1 VHDLL
6 SPKSLYIATINELA
20 ILVIP
25 YGFLA
30 ILSKGN
36 FTAIYHMD
44 RLNQYLMKK
53 AATTIGGLIIF
64 ACCVLLMERL
74 LRIFQ
79 VVTTSTNPA
88 SDTSQMIVNL
98 LPYYLGIAVPMALLL
113 GVIITVDRFSRSS
126 ELTAAFGSG
135 ISLLHMTKPFLILGT
150 FLAVITLFIEGYM
163 QPVGRYNY
171 RQVEHSVKQQ
181 SFTAALREGT
191 FTSVGNRTFF
201 AGTDLKGDAMGP
213 IFIYEKQMKDGKQEG
228 LRLTTAGQGEII
240 IRENTMEPVL
250 QLAKGQIYQ
259 VMEDKNID
267 GDFSFESSSIAGA
280 ANEITFRSRGDDE
293 REMTSLELLENRRGD
308 VSRFN
313 INSDVNNATL
323 HLRLAKSALLLILPF
338 IAVPFGLNYGRN
350 PSSAGIAI
358 GVVFLISLQKALE
371 FGQSLGAAGKVPPWV
386 GIWPIII
393 AVAIFAAWLFRKSAY
408 KMGQPPLTSVSHY
421 ISHLQGKIRKKFSSE
436 TKDE

>member
-1 VHDLL
+1 
-6 SPKSLYIATINELA
+6 
-20 ILVIP
+20 
-25 YGFLA
+25 
-30 ILSKGN
+30 
-36 FTAIYHMD
+36 MD

-53 AATTIGGLIIF
+53 AAVTIGGLVIF

-88 SDTSQMIVNL
+88 GDTSQMIVNL

-135 ISLLHMTKPFLILGT
+135 ISLFHMTKPFLILGT
-150 FLAVITLFIEGYM
+150 FLAIITLFIEGYM

-171 RQVEHSVKQQ
+171 RQVESSVKQQ

-201 AGTDLKGDAMGP
+201 AGTDLKGAAMGP
-213 IFIYEKQMKDGKQEG
+213 IFIYEKQMKEGKPTG
-228 LRLTTAGQGEII
+228 VRLTTAEQGEII
-240 IRENTMEPVL
+240 IREGTNNPVL
-250 QLAKGQIYQ
+250 QLSKAEVHQ
-259 VMEDKNID
+259 VLEGKNID
-267 GDFSFESSSIAGA
+267 GSLSIETSSISRPA
-280 ANEITFRSRGDDE
+280 EEFKFRPRGDDE
-293 REMTSLELLENRRGD
+293 REMTSLELFKNRQGNME
-308 VSRFN
+308 RF
-313 INSDVNNATL
+313 DTVEPQVNNAAL
-323 HLRLAKSALLLILPF
+323 HLRLAKSVLLLILPF

-371 FGQSLGAAGKVPPWV
+371 FGQSLGAAGKIPPWA

-393 AVAIFAAWLFRKSAY
+393 AVALFAFWLFRKSAY

-421 ISHLQGKIRKKFSSE
+421 MTHMQGEIRKKFNAIRRFGAE
-436 TKDE
+436 AG

>member
-1 VHDLL
+1 
-6 SPKSLYIATINELA
+6 
-20 ILVIP
+20 
-25 YGFLA
+25 
-30 ILSKGN
+30 
-36 FTAIYHMD
+36 
-44 RLNQYLMKK
+44 MKR
-53 AATTIGGLIIF
+53 AAVTIGGLIIF

-79 VVTTSTNPA
+79 VVTTSSNPA

-135 ISLLHMTKPFLILGT
+135 ISLFHMTKPFLLLGA
-150 FLAVITLFIEGYM
+150 FLAVLTLFIEGYM

-191 FTSVGNRTFF
+191 FTSVGDRTFF
-201 AGTDLKGDAMGP
+201 AGTDLAGSAMGP
-213 IFIYEKQMKDGKQEG
+213 IFIYEKQMKNGVQEG
-228 LRLTTAGQGEII
+228 IRLTTASEGQLI
-240 IRENTMEPVL
+240 IREETMDPVL
-250 QLAKGQIYQ
+250 QLSKGQTYTVIENKQ
-259 VMEDKNID
+259 LD
-267 GDFSFESSSIAGA
+267 GDLSFESSSVAGA
-280 ANEITFRSRGDDE
+280 ASEINFRDRGDDD
-293 REMTSLELLENRRGD
+293 REMTSLELLENRKGD
-308 VSRFN
+308 VERFT
-313 INSDVNNATL
+313 IDSKVNNSAL
-323 HLRLAKSALLLILPF
+323 HLRIAKSVLLLILPF

-371 FGQSLGAAGKVPPWV
+371 FGQSLGAAGTIPPWA
-386 GIWPIII
+386 GIWPIMI
-393 AVAIFAAWLFRKSAY
+393 AVALFAAWLFRKSAY

-421 ISHLQGKIRKKFSSE
+421 MSHIQGEIGSKIASIRNFGRE
-436 TKDE
+436 LG